1 MNKQILIL
9 PILILSILSGLM
21 LSQSS
26 TKKAKYKIIRG
37 YFINSNYV
45 LVKIENK
52 DLKFTISK
60 PIYDKKLNN
69 YYFKGQTTSSF
80 LISKNVD
87 IAINT
92 SPYEVKQNM
101 FFPKGLYIY
110 NNKMISKQITNYGEI
125 VIKHNK
131 IILNPKEDEIK
142 TSNYG
147 FSGFFVLINNGNY
160 KKNFKE
166 TRHPRT
172 IIGTDKNNKYLFLAT
187 IEGRGVNN
195 SKGASLNE
203 AIDFALSYGMTNAI
217 NLDGGGSS
225 TLVVKSNN
233 TPHKLNF
240 TANIFGQERSVP
252 FHLGIKLP
260 N

>member
-1 MNKQILIL
+1 MNKKILTL
-9 PILILSILSGLM
+9 LILILSIASLM
-21 LSQSS
+21 LSKAI
-26 TKKAKYKIIRG
+26 TKKANYQIIKG
-37 YFINSNYV
+37 YSMNSNYV

-52 DLKFTISK
+52 DLRFTISK
-60 PIYDKKLNN
+60 PIYDKKLND
-69 YYFKGQTTSSF
+69 YYFKGQTTSNF
-80 LISKNVD
+80 LISNNVD

-110 NNKMISKQITNYGEI
+110 NKKMISKQVANYGEI
-125 VIKHNK
+125 AIKNNK

-142 TSNYG
+142 TSDYG
-147 FSGFFVLINNGNY
+147 FSGFFVLIKNGDY
-160 KKNFKE
+160 KKNFKDVK
-166 TRHPRT
+166 HPRT
-172 IIGTDKNNKYLFLAT
+172 IIGTDKNNKYLFLVT

-203 AIDFALSYGMTNAI
+203 AIDFALKYGMTNAI

-233 TPHKLNF
+233 APHKLNF
-240 TANIFGQERSVP
+240 TANIFGQERAVP

>member
-1 MNKQILIL
+1 MNKKILTL
-9 PILILSILSGLM
+9 LILILSISSGLM
-21 LSQSS
+21 LSKSI
-26 TKKAKYKIIRG
+26 TKKAKYKIIKG

-69 YYFKGQTTSSF
+69 YYFKGQTTSHF
-80 LISKNVD
+80 LISNNVD

-92 SPYEVKQNM
+92 SPYEIKQNM

-110 NNKMISKQITNYGEI
+110 NKKMISKQINNYGEI
-125 VIKHNK
+125 AIKHNK

-142 TSNYG
+142 NSDYG
-147 FSGFFVLINNGNY
+147 FSGFFVLIKNGNY

-166 TRHPRT
+166 TKHPRT

-203 AIDFALSYGMTNAI
+203 AIDFALSFGMTNAI

-225 TLVVKSNN
+225 TLVIKSNN
-233 TPHKLNF
+233 APHKLNF
-240 TANIFGQERSVP
+240 TANIFGQERHVP